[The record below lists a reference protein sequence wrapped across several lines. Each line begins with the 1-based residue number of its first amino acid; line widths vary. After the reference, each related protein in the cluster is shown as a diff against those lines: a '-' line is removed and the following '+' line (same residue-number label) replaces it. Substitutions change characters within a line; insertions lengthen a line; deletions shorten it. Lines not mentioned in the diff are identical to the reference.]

1 MNSIVLSDAL
11 LARGEFM
18 EITHFLEI
26 VVPYICAVLDSIG
39 ILIIIV
45 AALTAVYQLIIS
57 GFNWDQAEPKIRF
70 ARALAYSL
78 EFKLAAEI
86 IKTVVVHQLDE
97 FLVLAAVVTLRV
109 VLTFVI
115 HWEIKNG

>member
-1 MNSIVLSDAL
+1 
-11 LARGEFM
+11 M

-26 VVPYICAVLDSIG
+26 AVPYICPILDSIG
-39 ILIIIV
+39 ILMIIIG
-45 AALTAVYQLIIS
+45 AISALTILVKS
-57 GFNWDQAEPKIRF
+57 GFDWEQNEAKIKF
-70 ARALAYSL
+70 AKALSYSL
-78 EFKLAAEI
+78 EFKLASEI

-97 FLVLAAVVTLRV
+97 FLVLAAVVALRV

>member
-1 MNSIVLSDAL
+1 MI
-11 LARGEFM
+11 
-18 EITHFLEI
+18 ITHFLEL
-26 VVPYICAVLDSIG
+26 VVPYICAILDSIG
-39 ILIIIV
+39 IFIIV
-45 AALTAVYQLIIS
+45 VAAIHAFYQIIKS
-57 GFNWDQAEPKIRF
+57 GFNWNITEPKLKF

-97 FLVLAAVVTLRV
+97 FLVLAAVVVLRV

>member
-1 MNSIVLSDAL
+1 
-11 LARGEFM
+11 M
-18 EITHFLEI
+18 EIMDFLEI
-26 VVPYICAVLDSIG
+26 VVPYICAILDAIG
-39 ILIIIV
+39 ILIILIAAV
-45 AALTAVYQLIIS
+45 AAVVKIIKS
-57 GFNWDQAEPKIRF
+57 RFDWNAAEPKIEF